1 MAAHHG
7 RAPRIGK
14 RALDA
19 LFVDVPRE
27 RRRQFFE
34 RAYRILGKS
43 FEEIERNDNGEW
55 GIAAPKFREDRL
67 LTVVKCMSE
76 LASLAE
82 RADKR
87 DEPFRKLASELDGDA
102 AGFGRQVI
110 VQVITTEDAAAE
122 DSADTPEPPAVEG
135 VPSDR
140 T

>member
-1 MAAHHG
+1 MIMAATKG

-43 FEEIERNDNGEW
+43 FEEIEEDHDGTW

-87 DEPFRKLASELDGDA
+87 EEPFRKLAAVFDGSYSE
-102 AGFGRQVI
+102 RI
-110 VQVITTEDAAAE
+110 VNITI
-122 DSADTPEPPAVEG
+122 VG
-135 VPSDR
+135 PSDR
-140 T
+140 DKLTE